1 MFWKVHEILCLIGTK
16 IFEFGQKEAEK
27 IEFKDIYLISESV
40 TIWLILESF
49 FSEVVL
55 ATLKACFSG
64 IF

>member
-27 IEFKDIYLISESV
+27 IEFKDTNLISESV

-49 FSEVVL
+49 ISEVVL